1 MDRVFFRS
9 CSNKA
14 AVINVL
20 LSAFSTLSSACR
32 LLLGQK
38 HLHSVY
44 TAPAIMPIW
53 FWSTVLL
60 LTMKGNSFLAL
71 YLLLWSFLLC
81 CSTVFLNNNQLFPY
95 TMDNIRWQETWEL
108 NTSRISLLKKFK
120 TVWGTTHL
128 YSSPYICTFLSII
141 MILYSPQTA

>member
-1 MDRVFFRS
+1 MDGIFFRS

-38 HLHSVY
+38 HLLSVY
-44 TAPAIMPIW
+44 TAPAMIPIW

-95 TMDNIRWQETWEL
+95 TMDNIGWQETWQL
-108 NTSRISLLKKFK
+108 DTHTHTHITYIPPKKIQDCMRHNSFIFK
-120 TVWGTTHL
+120 PLHL
-128 YSSPYICTFLSII
+128 YISFYNYDIV
-141 MILYSPQTA
+141 